1 MLYLGRNRNRWGRR
15 RGEKA
20 SPIDPTPSCR
30 TVCCFDFSAAVQL
43 NLLLCEPQK
52 KKKTPKKLP
61 ATQAKEKGAGQLKGV
76 RIRARV
82 RVTLYVKFRHIYT
95 AENLQIKPG
104 SELLSREGESLVGHV

>member
-1 MLYLGRNRNRWGRR
+1 MLYQGRKRNRWGRR

-20 SPIDPTPSCR
+20 SPVDPTPSCS
-30 TVCCFDFSAAVQL
+30 TVFRFDFRAAVQL

-52 KKKTPKKLP
+52 KKKTPKKPP
-61 ATQAKEKGAGQLKGV
+61 ATQAKGAGAGQLKGV

-95 AENLQIKPG
+95 AGNLQIKPG
-104 SELLSREGESLVGHV
+104 FVLQSREGESLVGHV